1 MAVPLRSVLAPLAVL
16 LVLLLVV
23 VLALWAGQ
31 RRLIYLPDGSPPGP
45 VEEVLPGGREVPLT
59 TADGLE
65 LTAWYLPARG
75 EPPEEQAGDDHAT
88 EAPTA
93 VLVAPGNAAH
103 REARAPLAEAIAER
117 GLAVLL
123 LDYRGYGGNPGTPDS
138 VGVVADARAGLA
150 ALEELGHPQERTL
163 YFGESI
169 GTGVAA
175 ALAAEEPPAGLVLR
189 SPFPR
194 LQDLA
199 KHHYRWLPVGLLLRE
214 RLEVTPHLESLEVPV
229 TVIYGDADEIV
240 PPAMSAEVATAA
252 PTLHEEVVIPGAGH
266 NDAVMVG
273 PPVADA
279 VRRLAD
285 HVGGVSGTG

>member
-16 LVLLLVV
+16 LLLLLVL

-31 RRLIYLPDGSPPGP
+31 RRLIFLPDGSPPGA
-45 VEEVLPGGREVPLT
+45 VEQVLPGGREVPLT
-59 TADGLE
+59 TADGLQ

-75 EPPEEQAGDDHAT
+75 GPREDPPGDGQVSQAA
-88 EAPTA
+88 TA
-93 VLVAPGNAAH
+93 VLVAPGNAGH
-103 REARAPLAEAIAER
+103 REARAPLAQALAER

-123 LDYRGYGGNPGTPDS
+123 LDYRGYGGNPGAPDS
-138 VGVVADARAGLA
+138 GGVVADARAGLA
-150 ALEELGHPQERTL
+150 TLESLGHPRARTI

-175 ALAAEEPPAGLVLR
+175 ALAAEAPPAGLVLR

-194 LQDLA
+194 LRDLA
-199 KHHYRWLPVGLLLRE
+199 QHHYPWLPVGLLLRE
-214 RLEVTPHLESLEVPV
+214 RLQVSPHLRSLEAPV

-240 PPAMSAEVATAA
+240 PPAMSAEVAAAA
-252 PTLHEEVVIPGAGH
+252 PTLHEEVVLPGVSH

-285 HVGGVSGTG
+285 HVGRVSGTG